1 MQGNRLQLSRPS
13 LKSKME
19 VLNSSMRPTI
29 LVLVVSSAFAQAQPP
44 PGENTEAARATE
56 AAAIAKKTAEAYK
69 VTTGEAGRNALQ
81 LEPKSLLKWSNPAG
95 GSFHG
100 SVFIWTA
107 KGRPE
112 VVASIYK
119 KYLPL
124 PLHLGV
130 EFHSLT
136 DGPAT
141 AERDGHAEWSPARG
155 GVEFRPVPGA
165 PAPADTPARRLRQMR
180 AMALEFSSTKT
191 DRKAL
196 TRPLRL
202 LTQPVYHYESTDP
215 GGALFAFVEG
225 TDPEVFLLIEA
236 RAGESGPA
244 WHYALARMNSVEF
257 RVSHRGREVWSVPV
271 IPWTQAKNPHEP
283 YTLITFRPGEG
294 INPPERPPGSRNP

>member
-1 MQGNRLQLSRPS
+1 
-13 LKSKME
+13 
-19 VLNSSMRPTI
+19 MRPAI
-29 LVLVVSSAFAQAQPP
+29 LVLVLSSAVAQTQPP
-44 PGENTEAARATE
+44 PDEKTEAARATE
-56 AAAIAKKTAEAYK
+56 SAAIAKKVAEAYR
-69 VTTGEAGRNALQ
+69 VTTGEPGGGALQ
-81 LEPKSLLKWSNPAG
+81 LEPESLLKWSNPVG

-124 PLHLGV
+124 PLHLGI

-136 DGPAT
+136 EGPAK
-141 AERDGHAEWSPARG
+141 AERDGRAEWSPVRG

-165 PAPADTPARRLRQMR
+165 PAPAGTPAGRLRQMR
-180 AMALEFSSTKT
+180 AIALEFSSTKT

-202 LTQPVYHYESTDP
+202 LTQPVYRYESTDP
-215 GGALFAFVEG
+215 GGAMFAFVEG

-236 RAGESGPA
+236 RAGDKGPA

-257 RVSHRGREVWSVPV
+257 HVAHRGREVWSVPV
-271 IPWTQAKNPHEP
+271 LPWTQAKNPREP

-294 INPPERPPGSRNP
+294 INPP